1 MEPGSNRH
9 LIGEADGRAKLN
21 TPALLLDLDA
31 LDRNIERMAAHCRR
45 TGQALRPHAKTHKSI
60 EVARRQ
66 IAAGAVGQCCA
77 TLGEAEVLA
86 GAGIPGVLVTSPV
99 VGPGRTARLVAL
111 NEAAEGLMAVAD
123 DPSAVAVL
131 AEAATGK
138 PLSLLVD
145 IDVGTR
151 RTGVPSAQTAVALA
165 RQIDEAPGLVFAGI
179 QGYAGHLQH
188 VYDYGERA
196 EAVAAVSE
204 RLAHVSSVLA
214 DAGLAPPLVTGGG
227 TGTHDLDYRHGVLG
241 ELQAGSFAVMDVDYG
256 KVALTEDGS
265 GPFEPALFVMATV
278 VSAASDDFA
287 IIDAGL
293 KALAT
298 DGPMPLFARGAPEG
312 AIFSFAGDE
321 HGRIHYAEGNGERL
335 KVGDIV
341 ELHPPHCDPTVNLY
355 DVYHAMRGEMLE
367 AIWPVDARGRR

>member
-1 MEPGSNRH
+1 MEPGSNGH
-9 LIGEADGRAKLN
+9 LIGEPGGRARLN

-31 LDRNIERMAAHCRR
+31 LDRNIARMAAHCRR
-45 TGQALRPHAKTHKSI
+45 TGQALRPHAKTHKSV

-99 VGPGRTARLVAL
+99 VGPGRAARLAAL

-123 DPSAVAVL
+123 DPGAVAAL
-131 AEAATGK
+131 ADAATGK

-151 RTGVPSAQTAVALA
+151 RTGVLSAQAAVALA

-188 VYDYGERA
+188 VYDYAERA

-204 RLAHVSSVLA
+204 RLA
-214 DAGLAPPLVTGGG
+214 
-227 TGTHDLDYRHGVLG
+227 LG
-241 ELQAGSFAVMDVDYG
+241 E
-256 KVALTEDGS
+256 
-265 GPFEPALFVMATV
+265 
-278 VSAASDDFA
+278 
-287 IIDAGL
+287 GL
-293 KALAT
+293 
-298 DGPMPLFARGAPEG
+298 PR
-312 AIFSFAGDE
+312 
-321 HGRIHYAEGNGERL
+321 
-335 KVGDIV
+335 
-341 ELHPPHCDPTVNLY
+341 
-355 DVYHAMRGEMLE
+355 
-367 AIWPVDARGRR
+367 

>member
-1 MEPGSNRH
+1 MEPGSNAH
-9 LIGEADGRAKLN
+9 LIGEAGGRARLN

-45 TGQALRPHAKTHKSI
+45 TGQALRPHAKTHKSV

-111 NEAAEGLMAVAD
+111 NENAERLMAVAD
-123 DPSAVAVL
+123 DPGAVAAL

-151 RTGVPSAQTAVALA
+151 RTGVLSAQAAVALA
-165 RQIDEAPGLVFAGI
+165 RQIAEAPGLVFAGI

-188 VYDYGERA
+188 IYDYAERA
-196 EAVAAVSE
+196 GAAAAVSE

-265 GPFEPALFVMATV
+265 GPFEPALFVMATA
-278 VSAASDDFA
+278 VSAAGDEYA

-312 AIFSFAGDE
+312 AAFSFAGDE
-321 HGRIHYAEGNGERL
+321 HGRVHYAEDNPARL
-335 KVGDIV
+335 RVGDIV

-355 DVYHAMRGEMLE
+355 DVYHAMRGEVLE